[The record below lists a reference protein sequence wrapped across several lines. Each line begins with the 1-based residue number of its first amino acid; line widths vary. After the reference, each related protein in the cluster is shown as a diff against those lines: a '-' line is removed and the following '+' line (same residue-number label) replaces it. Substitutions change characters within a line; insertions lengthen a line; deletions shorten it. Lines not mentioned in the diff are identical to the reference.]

1 MKSDIFQR
9 IWLFAIIERLGS
21 VSIQKKIFLDL
32 RLDKTF
38 SGIGERKYFIK
49 VFHRKINFFNSPIAG
64 VPKKK
69 NIFCG
74 FSIGSRPFLD
84 FLNVKILSKLVCRG

>member
-9 IWLFAIIERLGS
+9 IWLDHRKIRKCVYSE
-21 VSIQKKIFLDL
+21 KKFV
-32 RLDKTF
+32 RSPVDKTF